1 MQDQN
6 SQNEENKNDDMCE
19 IYHPHED
26 SKELKS
32 IFWLMTNILTFQ
44 SSLRFSEIQQG
55 LR

>member
-26 SKELKS
+26 SCVKYITHMK
-32 IFWLMTNILTFQ
+32 
-44 SSLRFSEIQQG
+44 IQ
-55 LR
+55 